1 MTYLHRLLET
11 LRGRGHEV
19 DSLLAELGVAPEA
32 TIDPNG
38 WVALPTFAQALH
50 RGAELARDP
59 GLGLELGLSLKPTA
73 HSWYGYALMTAA
85 TVRQAC
91 ELGIRFLDV
100 RLTPWRVTLFT
111 EGDTAV
117 MQFEERY
124 ELAPS
129 RQLMVDAFLA
139 GAVRMAEFLHGQSLA
154 RSELEFY
161 ATFPRPAYYPRFAD
175 RLPRTYHDCPVMQ
188 ARHPAAWLDRPI
200 LLADRHTNHEAVRVL
215 EQALH
220 TIEPDDWVAST
231 RAMLTDRRNGYLDL
245 DAGAAKLGLSS
256 RSLRRHLRARG
267 TTYRELREA
276 ARREA
281 ATSLIATGRSSLEVI
296 ARQLGYGDVAAFSR
310 AFQRWTGESPAT
322 YRQRSRLDA
331 TPRGAERSRL

>member
-11 LRGRGHEV
+11 LRGRGHDV
-19 DSLLAELGVAPEA
+19 GSLLEEIGVAPEL

-38 WVALPTFAQALH
+38 WVALPTFGEALH
-50 RGAELARDP
+50 RGAELTGDP

-73 HSWYGYALMTAA
+73 HSWYGYAVMTAA

-111 EGDTAV
+111 EGETAV
-117 MQFEERY
+117 MQFTERY

-129 RQLMVDAFLA
+129 PQLMVDAFLG
-139 GAVRMAEFLHGQSLA
+139 GAVRLAEFLHGHSLA
-154 RSELEFY
+154 GSELEFY
-161 ATFPRPAYYPRFAD
+161 ATFPRPAHHARFAD
-175 RLPRTYHDCPVMQ
+175 LLPRTHYDCPVMQ
-188 ARHPAAWLDRPI
+188 ARHPAAWLDRPV
-200 LLADRHTNHEAVRVL
+200 LLADRQTNHEAVCVL

-231 RAMLTDRRNGYLDL
+231 RAMLTDPRNGYLDL
-245 DAGAAKLGLSS
+245 DAGAAKLGISS

-267 TTYRELREA
+267 TTYREVRET

-281 ATSLIATGRSSLEVI
+281 ATTLVATARSSIEAV

-310 AFQRWTGESPAT
+310 AFQRWTGESPST
-322 YRQRSRLDA
+322 YRQKSR
-331 TPRGAERSRL
+331 P